1 MKKLLAFLF
10 LMIAVVAAADDMSS
24 VQSKA
29 RRAIFRS
36 QQLLENENWA
46 GSAELLQK
54 CLTDYP
60 DQDHYLLRFHLANSL
75 AKCDSLHAAVNNY
88 QKAVELNPEFIN
100 GWLNLAETSY
110 AIENYS
116 TAANAFEK
124 GFRLQ
129 EIPAPHLLYYA
140 GVCNSLAGENR
151 AALKLLQEL
160 IGTYLP
166 KPDWLQTTVA
176 TAMEIDEIEVAQ
188 KSVSHFCEIYPN
200 DPSAWLLAYQFYSAT
215 QDFKQAAAAM
225 TIRSYL
231 QPLSRSEQ
239 LQLGDILFASGVPA
253 EAALHYEIALSD
265 TTETAT
271 PGQYEM
277 LASALLSAQQIEKAA
292 AALQL
297 ALKTKP
303 TARLWSLLG
312 DVEYSRENYQAAF
325 NAFTSATELD
335 PGQGRNWLMA
345 GYCAMET
352 GKLADAKTALQ
363 RAKEFPNQKQNAIEL
378 LQRIQM
384 INK

>member
-1 MKKLLAFLF
+1 MKKLFAFLF
-10 LMIAVVAAADDMSS
+10 LLIAVVAVAEDMSS

-36 QQLLENENWA
+36 QQLREIDNWA
-46 GSAELLQK
+46 QSAELLQE

-75 AKCDSLHAAVNNY
+75 AKCDSLHSAVNHY

-110 AIENYS
+110 AIENYL
-116 TAANAFEK
+116 TAANAFER

-129 EIPAPHLLYYA
+129 ETLTPHLLYYA
-140 GVCNSLAGENR
+140 GVCNSLAGENGI
-151 AALKLLQEL
+151 ALKLLREL
-160 IGTYLP
+160 IATDLP

-176 TAMEIDEIEVAQ
+176 TAMEVDEVEVAQ
-188 KSVSHFCEIYPN
+188 KTVIRFCEIYPD
-200 DPSAWLLAYQFYSAT
+200 DPSAWLLAYQFYSAQ

-265 TTETAT
+265 TTELAT
-271 PGQYEM
+271 PEQYEM
-277 LASALLSAQQIEKAA
+277 LASALLSAQQTEKAA
-292 AALQL
+292 EALQL
-297 ALKTKP
+297 A
-303 TARLWSLLG
+303 
-312 DVEYSRENYQAAF
+312 F
-325 NAFTSATELD
+325 NAFSSATKLD
-335 PGQGRNWLMA
+335 PEQGRNWLMV

-352 GKLADAKTALQ
+352 GKLADAKTALL
-363 RAKEFPNQKQNAIEL
+363 RAKQFPNQKQNANEL
-378 LQRIQM
+378 LQRM
-384 INK
+384 DWK

>member
-1 MKKLLAFLF
+1 MKKLFAFLF
-10 LMIAVVAAADDMSS
+10 MLIAVAVVADDMSS

-36 QQLLENENWA
+36 QQLSEVDNWA
-46 GSAELLQK
+46 GSAEMLQE

-60 DQDHYLLRFHLANSL
+60 DQDHYLLRFYLANSL
-75 AKCDSLHAAVNNY
+75 AKCDSLHSAAIHY
-88 QKAVELNPEFIN
+88 QKTVELNPEFIN

-110 AIENYS
+110 ATENYS

-140 GVCNSLAGENR
+140 GVCSSLAGENS

-160 IGTYLP
+160 IATDLP

-176 TAMEIDEIEVAQ
+176 TAMEVDEIEIAQ
-188 KSVSHFCEIYPN
+188 KTVNRFCEIYPD
-200 DPSAWLLAYQFYSAT
+200 DPSAWLLAYQFYSAQ

-231 QPLSRSEQ
+231 QPLTRNEH

-265 TTETAT
+265 ATEPAT
-271 PGQYEM
+271 PEQYEM
-277 LASALLSAQQIEKAA
+277 LASALLSAQQTEKAA
-292 AALQL
+292 AALL
-297 ALKTKP
+297 FALEIKP

-312 DVEYSRENYQAAF
+312 DVEYSREKYQAAF

-335 PGQGRNWLMA
+335 PEQGRNWLMV

-363 RAKEFPNQKQNAIEL
+363 RAKQFPNQKQNANEL
-378 LQRIQM
+378 LQRLHQ
-384 INK
+384 K

>member
-1 MKKLLAFLF
+1 MKRIFTLFFLL
-10 LMIAVVAAADDMSS
+10 IAVVAIADDMSS

-36 QQLLENENWA
+36 QQLCEADNWA
-46 GSAELLQK
+46 GAAELLQE

-75 AKCDSLHAAVNNY
+75 AKCDSLHSAANHY
-88 QKAVELNPEFIN
+88 QKTVELNPEFMN
-100 GWLNLAETSY
+100 GWLSLAETSY
-110 AIENYS
+110 VIENYS
-116 TAANAFEK
+116 IAANAFEK
-124 GFRLQ
+124 GFRLK
-129 EIPAPHLLYYA
+129 EIPALHLLYYA
-140 GVCNSLAGENR
+140 GVCNSLAGENS

-160 IGTYLP
+160 IATDLP

-176 TAMEIDEIEVAQ
+176 TAMEVDEIEVAQ
-188 KSVSHFCEIYPN
+188 KTVTRFCEIYPD
-200 DPSAWLLAYQFYSAT
+200 DPSAWLLAYQFYSAQ

-225 TIRSYL
+225 TIRGYL

-277 LASALLSAQQIEKAA
+277 LASALLSAQQTEKAA
-292 AALQL
+292 EALQL

-325 NAFTSATELD
+325 DAFLSATELD
-335 PGQGRNWLMA
+335 PNQGRNWLMV

-352 GKLADAKTALQ
+352 GKLGDAKTALQ
-363 RAKEFPNQKQNAIEL
+363 RAKQFPNQKQNANEL
-378 LQRIQM
+378 LQRIDR
-384 INK
+384 K